1 MTQRLAY
8 ETLIPDG
15 ARSLGGVYV
24 YLSRSGLQKALLDLV
39 YLRASLINGCAYCI
53 DSHSSDLRK
62 DGMTAEK
69 IALVPVWR
77 EADGLFDDREKAA
90 LAWTEV
96 VTEIADTRAP
106 QADYQAARAVFS
118 EKELA
123 DLTLGIGLIN
133 VYNRLAISFRKTPP
147 SLVASRPKAG

>member
-8 ETLIPDG
+8 EAVMPDG

-24 YLSRSGLQKALLDLV
+24 YLSRSGLPKSLLDLV

-53 DSHSSDLRK
+53 DSHTSDLRK
-62 DGMTAEK
+62 DGMAIEK

-77 EADGLFDDREKAA
+77 EAEGLFDAREQAA

-96 VTEIADTRAP
+96 VTRIADTHVP
-106 QADYQAARAVFS
+106 DADYQAARGVFS

-123 DLTLGIGLIN
+123 DLTLAIGLIN
-133 VYNRLAISFRKTPP
+133 VYNRLAISFRKTPQ
-147 SLVASRPKAG
+147 SLLAAKAG

>member
-8 ETLIPDG
+8 ETVMPDG
-15 ARSLGGVYV
+15 ARSLGGVYL
-24 YLSRSGLQKALLDLV
+24 YLSRSGLSKSLLDLV

-62 DGMTAEK
+62 DGMAIEK

-77 EADGLFDDREKAA
+77 EAEGLFDKREQAA

-96 VTEIADTRAP
+96 VTRIADTHAP
-106 QADYQAARAVFS
+106 EADYQAAREVFS

-123 DLTLGIGLIN
+123 DLTLAIGLIN
-133 VYNRLAISFRKTPP
+133 VYNRLAISFRKTPQ
-147 SLVASRPKAG
+147 SLLAAKAG

>member
-8 ETLIPDG
+8 ETHIPDG
-15 ARSLGGVYV
+15 VRSLGGVHVYV
-24 YLSRSGLQKALLDLV
+24 SRCGLPKQLVDLV

-53 DSHSSDLRK
+53 DSHTHDLRK
-62 DGMTAEK
+62 AGMSDDK

-77 EADGLFDDREKAA
+77 EAESLFDARERAA

-96 VTEIADTRAP
+96 VTEIASTHASE
-106 QADYQAARAVFS
+106 ADYQAAAAVFN

-123 DLTLGIGLIN
+123 DLTLAIGLIN
-133 VYNRLAISFRKTPP
+133 TYNRLAISFRKTPQ
-147 SLVASRPKAG
+147 SLVGKTV

>member
-8 ETLIPDG
+8 ETVMPDG

-24 YLSRSGLQKALLDLV
+24 YLSRSGLSKPLLDLV

-53 DSHSSDLRK
+53 DSHTSDLRK
-62 DGMTAEK
+62 DGMAQNKVT
-69 IALVPVWR
+69 LVPVWR
-77 EADGLFDDREKAA
+77 EAEGLFDEREQAA

-96 VTEIADTRAP
+96 VTDIADTHAAD
-106 QADYQAARAVFS
+106 ADYQAARQVFS

-123 DLTLGIGLIN
+123 DLTLAIGLIN
-133 VYNRLAISFRKTPP
+133 VYNRIAISFRKTPQ
-147 SLVASRPKAG
+147 SLLGKS

>member
-8 ETLIPDG
+8 ETVMPEG
-15 ARSLGGVYV
+15 GRSLGGVYV
-24 YLSRSGLQKALLDLV
+24 YLTRSGLPKALLDLV

-62 DGMTAEK
+62 DGMAVEK

-77 EADGLFDDREKAA
+77 EAEGLFDAREQAA

-96 VTEIADTRAP
+96 VTDIAETHAP
-106 QADYQAARAVFS
+106 EADYDAAREQFG
-118 EKELA
+118 EKEIA
-123 DLTLGIGLIN
+123 DLTLAIGLIN
-133 VYNRLAISFRKTPP
+133 VYNRLAISFRKTPL
-147 SLVASRPKAG
+147 SLLAK